1 MPVDYDRIREENLI
15 EYGQGDRHLAFL
27 GRLYTDRTHFIFEL
41 VQNAEDAGATELTF
55 TLHSDRLEVR
65 HNGRAFTEA
74 DVRGICGIDESTKT
88 EDLTKIG
95 KFGIGFKS
103 VYAFTRRP
111 EIHSDDEH
119 FCIERYVRPHA
130 APAKPVALGETLFVL
145 PFDHAELAPALACSE
160 IGEALKNLDLNTML
174 FLRSIGRVN
183 LSGDGIADAA
193 LERTATQRSDRC
205 DHVVLTETADEVETS
220 QWYVWSRNVAIDG
233 AAGLRVQVAFA
244 VAPDGSS
251 VMRLNESPLVV
262 FFPTEKETYLGFLAQ
277 APYRTTP
284 ARDNIPHHDDWN
296 QRLVEETGQLLRTAL
311 VDLRDSGLLDVEVLN
326 ALPLDQA
333 RFQAGSMFRPIYDVA
348 LETLRTEALVP
359 TTDGDHGLAAEVR
372 LARGGG
378 LRDLLSGEQ
387 FGQLFG
393 TDARLRWVSESI
405 TEGRTPQLW
414 RYLRDEL
421 KVEEVTPE
429 SVITRLSEEF
439 LAPQTDEWMI
449 RFYAFL
455 NANAALW
462 RSQGR
467 YGVLP
472 PARGKPIIRLED
484 GSHVR
489 PFDGQGLPL
498 AYLPSGLTSEFPTVR
513 AALASEKTVREFLTA
528 LGLVEP
534 DVTAEVLEVVLPR
547 YAGSDPEALDWDQH
561 QEDLDR
567 IARALKEVSSDRADQ
582 LRSKLRSATFVRARN
597 LASGESQM
605 KAPAGL
611 YRTSAHIEAY
621 FEANSAA
628 WVVGREYEPWT
639 QLLRD
644 VGVSDHP
651 KITSR
656 RPDRLK
662 YVEIASSHGWHERG
676 VDGFDPDARIEE
688 LEFALSQPKLER
700 SRYVWNELLAPFHHL
715 VAGTVETSTRQGF
728 DHATRTERRSVLGEI
743 AATSDWLPSPEG
755 RWVRPEHLSLDALPA
770 DFKRDEALAKALGM
784 SLPAVEEAARELD
797 VSPDLLRHLR
807 DPDVRDALERIV
819 TSRSAEAADGL
830 SVEDGEDAEDDSDAP
845 PEIDYAVALA
855 EAFDRPA
862 RARPSTDGPRGGGH
876 ISNPDLRRQ
885 RTRDAIAD
893 DQAAE
898 PQPQDRFRPV
908 PRKVW
913 EAKDSATRHFVE
925 EQYSGRCQIC
935 EETFHKRDGRPY
947 FEALY
952 LVARTKARWI
962 DRPGNVLCLCAN
974 CCAKLQHGP
983 VEADDLME
991 QILTWQPEAD
1001 GGDGSA
1007 NLCMN
1012 VCGEDV
1018 VITFTEKHLLDLQ
1031 EMVAVDA

>member
-130 APAKPVALGETLFVL
+130 VQAKPVAAGETLFVL
-145 PFDHAELAPALACSE
+145 PFDHAELDPAQACSE
-160 IGEALKNLDLNTML
+160 IGEALNNLDLKTML
-174 FLRSIGRVN
+174 FLRSIGCIN
-183 LSGDGIADAA
+183 LAGDTVADAA
-193 LERTATQRSDRC
+193 LERTATSRSDRC
-205 DHVVLTETADEVETS
+205 DHVVLTETADELETS
-220 QWYVWSRNVAIDG
+220 QWYVWSRTVAIEG
-233 AAGLRVQVAFA
+233 TAGLRVQVAFA
-244 VAPDGSS
+244 VAPDGPS
-251 VMRLNESPLVV
+251 VVRLSESPLVV

-311 VDLRDSGLLDVEVLN
+311 LDLRDAGLLDVEVLN

-333 RFQAGSMFRPIYDVA
+333 RFQPGSMFRPIYDVA
-348 LETLRTEALVP
+348 LEALCTEALLP
-359 TTDGDHGLAAEVR
+359 TTDGDHGLAAEVK

-393 TDARLRWVSESI
+393 TDATLRWVSESI

-414 RYLRDEL
+414 RYLRDDL

-429 SVITRLSEEF
+429 GVINRLSEEF
-439 LAPQTDEWMI
+439 LGVQADDWMI

-513 AALASEKTVREFLTA
+513 ASLASEKPVHEFLTA

-534 DVTAEVLEVVLPR
+534 DVTAEVIEVVLPR
-547 YAGSDPEALDWDQH
+547 YAGLDPEVLDWDQH
-561 QEDLDR
+561 RDDLDR
-567 IARALKEVSSDRADQ
+567 IARAWKEVSSDRSDQ
-582 LRSKLRSATFVRARN
+582 LRSKLRSATFVLARN
-597 LASGESQM
+597 LATGEARMRAPSGLHRAS
-605 KAPAGL
+605 
-611 YRTSAHIEAY
+611 SHIEAY
-621 FEANSAA
+621 FDDNPTA
-628 WVVGREYEPWT
+628 WVVGIEYEPWT
-639 QLLRD
+639 QLLRE

-651 KITSR
+651 KITAR
-656 RPDRLK
+656 RPDRLR

-688 LEFALSQPKLER
+688 LEFALSRPTLER

-715 VAGTVETSTRQGF
+715 VAGMVETSTRQGF

-743 AATSDWLPSPEG
+743 AATSEWLPSADG
-755 RWVRPEHLSLDALPA
+755 RWVLPERLSLDELPP
-770 DFKRDEALAKALGM
+770 DFKRDEVLAKALGM

-797 VSPDLLRHLR
+797 VSPELLRQLR
-807 DPDVRDALERIV
+807 DPDVRDALEKIV
-819 TSRSAEAADGL
+819 TGRSTQAGGGPEEDDDSEGESEAA
-830 SVEDGEDAEDDSDAP
+830 
-845 PEIDYAVALA
+845 PEIDYAAALA

-862 RARPSTDGPRGGGH
+862 TRSRSSADGPRAGRV
-876 ISNPDLRRQ
+876 SNPDLRRQ
-885 RTRDAIAD
+885 RTRDAIAE
-893 DQAAE
+893 DQDAE
-898 PQPQDRFRPV
+898 PQSQERFRPV

-935 EETFHKRDGRPY
+935 EATFHKRDGRPY

-962 DRPGNVLCLCAN
+962 DRPGNVLCLCAT

-983 VEADDLME
+983 VEAEDLME
-991 QILTWQPEAD
+991 QILAWQPEAD

-1007 NLCMN
+1007 NLCMS

-1018 VITFTEKHLLDLQ
+1018 VVAFTEKHLLDLQ
-1031 EMVAVDA
+1031 EMVAIDT